1 MSDYAHRI
9 MGLYNPYDE
18 ALFSDYQDHLAE
30 EAYHNHCA
38 MQEEAK
44 VTGPSPLFR
53 IRAYLADQL
62 RRVVAW
68 LEPGCPF

>member
-1 MSDYAHRI
+1 MSDQAHI
-9 MGLYNPYDE
+9 FMGLYNPYDE
-18 ALFSDYQDHLAE
+18 ALFSDYQDHLSE
-30 EAYHNHCA
+30 EAYHNHLA

-62 RRVVAW
+62 RRLVAW

>member
-1 MSDYAHRI
+1 MSDHAHRM

-18 ALFSDYQDHLAE
+18 ALFNDYQDRLAE

-38 MQEEAK
+38 MQEAA
-44 VTGPSPLFR
+44 VAVAPSPLFR
-53 IRAYLADQL
+53 IRAFLADQL
-62 RRVVAW
+62 RRLVAW